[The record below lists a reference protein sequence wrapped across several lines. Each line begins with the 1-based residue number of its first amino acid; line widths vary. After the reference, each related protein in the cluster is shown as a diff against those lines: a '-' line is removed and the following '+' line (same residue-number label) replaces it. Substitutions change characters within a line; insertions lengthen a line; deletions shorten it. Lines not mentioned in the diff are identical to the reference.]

1 MGRSQNSFLKKQKE
15 KLKAQKKKEKQARKE
30 ERKANAQGGGLDNM
44 MAYVDSYGNISDT
57 PIDEETSKQENEEFE
72 IQVSV
77 PKSEDNTKVERRGKV
92 DFFDAQKGF
101 GFIIQDGSQE
111 KFFVHESNAID
122 PLREGAKVAFK
133 IQKGLKGMDAI
144 EVKSL

>member
-15 KLKAQKKKEKQARKE
+15 KQKAQKKKEKQARKE

-57 PIDEETSKQENEEFE
+57 PIDEETSKKENEEFE

-92 DFFDAQKGF
+92 EFFDAQKGF

-111 KFFVHESNAID
+111 KFFVHESNATD
-122 PLREGAKVAFK
+122 SLTEGQKVAFK
-133 IQKGLKGMDAI
+133 IQKGMKGMDAV
-144 EVKSL
+144 EVKKL